1 MFHVYMKPKSYWTQK
16 CAELHGFADACE
28 SSYGSVSYNRQL
40 KIQNVVHVTFARAKV
55 QSPSFKSFLKALHS
69 PKIRVGSCS
78 TVGEDGQNA
87 ERTP

>member
-1 MFHVYMKPKSYWTQK
+1 MKPKSYGTQK
-16 CAELHGFADACE
+16 CSELRGFADACE
-28 SSYGSVSYNRQL
+28 SSYGSLSYNGQL
-40 KIQNVVHVTFARAKV
+40 NIQNVVHVIFVLAKV

-87 ERTP
+87 EKRTP